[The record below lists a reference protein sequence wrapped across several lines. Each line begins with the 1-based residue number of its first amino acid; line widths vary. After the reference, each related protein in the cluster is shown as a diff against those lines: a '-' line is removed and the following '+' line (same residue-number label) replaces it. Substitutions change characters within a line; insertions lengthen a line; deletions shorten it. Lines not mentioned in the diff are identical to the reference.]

1 MHALVF
7 SLLFVIASGL
17 LLQLARTDRGARP
30 GLATALLVFVLA
42 ALVGLALAADGAGPG
57 WTGPVLSGLH
67 DPLVALSRELLPDLT
82 HLLGAQLWVLLGVLS
97 IRLVLMLLQWTV
109 RGLQRLFSRLRR
121 RGIHPAREPARL
133 DDVRWSGLQSAAR
146 TVLLLTGFALATL
159 PFWGDGALLPAET
172 VADFVWIGYWLLLI
186 ELVGRLETA
195 SRSVGHPDL
204 QGDDVNASAEHQLE
218 QLYRRYIGRHGDML
232 FACRRRA
239 GTQHG
244 ELAFRPSA
252 PGTHGRAAALLQARW
267 ERRLSPALLQRLVQ
281 PAALVDA
288 GQDLLLGESLCSHHF
303 VLIAA
308 LAQDCIDR
316 GRSVLLLCPEPS
328 LDEVRASLALHAD
341 PNLFR
346 LTQDWCV
353 LGRDD
358 LAAGADPDVL
368 LCSDREL
375 ERTLL
380 LGNGRRQRPMARLG
394 LIVCLDVQALNV
406 PLARYLLARVRQLAE
421 PVDAVRLVMQ
431 AAHYEGV
438 ETLARSLHAPPILH
452 EARISAWLQTSRFI
466 LVWDRDHEPLAEQ
479 SALYFPKLQERIA
492 PEWLLLMLP
501 WELGFAVTRFDP
513 GNRHD
518 EDAYERFRGYLPRY
532 AHDDKLAAAAAH
544 RPVGHGC
551 VGTGAAV
558 SLLDDPGNLLVALD
572 HDGGSSGLDAS
583 LINVLCGN
591 YLLRDYFRAVLAAA
605 DPQDL
610 PTSLRPLAA
619 QPLGNPYT
627 LAYALA
633 RAFAGSAGLTA
644 AEIRDQFLDPS
655 PAQMMDALGIRAS
668 RRGLQR
674 LFDLVFGAGSAQVS
688 VHCDENGRTAYCL
701 TQDRRGIPEAYL
713 PALNRQGDPLGRV
726 LATDHGITYAAGQTL
741 LFAHKLHRV
750 VSVGADR
757 VEIRHL
763 DAPTHQPRETYV
775 FHRRYRLP
783 TETTDP
789 LVQPGG
795 AHRHQLGGGLAMTLG
810 FALRD
815 VERETLGYLELAETR
830 RPFAGVGAAMS
841 YLASEPPI
849 RQRYRFQCVTGIA
862 IEGVDTPEA
871 GRDQGHGLARLA
883 FTLCA
888 LLQDA
893 MVSVFPDQYARIAV
907 VSPQARV
914 IPAPVD
920 HDPSER
926 VESVGRD
933 APRPAPAA
941 DDLTA
946 FLERMY
952 PALAEEAPT
961 DPESDPPAPTDRGA
975 RRIDIWIIEDSG
987 FDLGAARALSDRKG
1001 LNHLLGLVRNY
1012 LHWALEQP
1020 GAERYQGFGAGLP
1033 GSAFDYP
1040 AARALIE
1047 RLLPITPL
1055 PPTGALD
1062 QGCAEKGETSA
1073 ATVPECDFCATPLA
1087 ASFERLDD
1095 GRCRCPVC
1103 AETAVNTKAEFRAV
1117 FREVVEQMERDYG
1130 IALRR
1135 DLTVRFVNA
1144 ERIAET
1150 MGKAFVP
1157 TTAMD
1162 PRTVGLAIRKSN
1174 GDAELLLENGAPRL
1188 GTVATLAHELT
1199 HIWQFDTVPELGR
1212 IPLET
1217 IEGQARFVEVD
1228 FLRRHGGK
1236 TLAESIA
1243 RDSRYGQDVYS
1254 RGYRLIEAA
1263 CGNRGD
1269 RMFACFEQQL
1279 RAGV

>member
-1 MHALVF
+1 M
-7 SLLFVIASGL
+7 
-17 LLQLARTDRGARP
+17 
-30 GLATALLVFVLA
+30 
-42 ALVGLALAADGAGPG
+42 
-57 WTGPVLSGLH
+57 
-67 DPLVALSRELLPDLT
+67 
-82 HLLGAQLWVLLGVLS
+82 
-97 IRLVLMLLQWTV
+97 
-109 RGLQRLFSRLRR
+109 
-121 RGIHPAREPARL
+121 
-133 DDVRWSGLQSAAR
+133 
-146 TVLLLTGFALATL
+146 
-159 PFWGDGALLPAET
+159 
-172 VADFVWIGYWLLLI
+172 
-186 ELVGRLETA
+186 
-195 SRSVGHPDL
+195 
-204 QGDDVNASAEHQLE
+204 
-218 QLYRRYIGRHGDML
+218 
-232 FACRRRA
+232 
-239 GTQHG
+239 
-244 ELAFRPSA
+244 
-252 PGTHGRAAALLQARW
+252 
-267 ERRLSPALLQRLVQ
+267 LQRLVQ

-346 LTQDWCV
+346 LTQDWAV

-380 LGNGRRQRPMARLG
+380 VGNGRRQRPMARLG
-394 LIVCLDVQALNV
+394 LIVCLDVQAINV
-406 PLARYLLARVRQLAE
+406 PLARYVLARVRQLAE
-421 PVDAVRLVMQ
+421 PAEALRLVMQ

-438 ETLARSLHAPPILH
+438 ETLVRSLHSPATLH

-501 WELGFAVTRFDP
+501 WELGFVVTRFDP

-551 VGTGAAV
+551 VGAGAAV

-627 LAYALA
+627 LAYALV

-655 PAQMMDALGIRAS
+655 PAQMMEALGIRAS
-668 RRGLQR
+668 RRGLQH
-674 LFDLVFGAGSAQVS
+674 LFDLVFGAASTEVS
-688 VHCDENGRTAYCL
+688 VHSDENGRTLYCL
-701 TQDRRGIPEAYL
+701 TQDRQGIPDAYL
-713 PALNRQGDPLGRV
+713 KALNRQGDPLGRV
-726 LATDHGITYAAGQTL
+726 LVTDHGLTYAVGQTL

-783 TETTDP
+783 TDTTDP

-795 AHRHQLGGGLAMTLG
+795 VHRYQLGGGLALTLG

-815 VERETLGYLELAETR
+815 VERETLGYLELAETL
-830 RPFAGVGAAMS
+830 RPFAGVGAVVC

-849 RQRYRFQCVTGIA
+849 RQRYRFQCVTGIS
-862 IEGVDTPEA
+862 IEGVDARVPD
-871 GRDQGHGLARLA
+871 RDDDDPLARLA

-893 MVSVFPDQYARIAV
+893 MVSVFPDHFARIAV

-914 IPAPVD
+914 IPTSAD

-926 VESVGRD
+926 VESDGRD
-933 APRPAPAA
+933 PSRPVPAA
-941 DDLTA
+941 DDLVA

-952 PALAEEAPT
+952 PALATQAPT
-961 DPESDPPAPTDRGA
+961 DTVREPPAPTDRDA

-1012 LHWALEQP
+1012 LQWALEQP
-1020 GAERYQGFGAGLP
+1020 RAELYQSFGAGPL
-1033 GSAFDYP
+1033 GSVFDYR
-1040 AARALIE
+1040 AAAALLD
-1047 RLLPITPL
+1047 RLLQVTPL

-1062 QGCAEKGETSA
+1062 GGCAETGETSA
-1073 ATVPECDFCATPLA
+1073 ATVPECDFCAAPLA

-1103 AETAVNTKAEFRAV
+1103 AETAVNTKAELGAV
-1117 FREVVEQMERDYG
+1117 FREVVEQMERDYA
-1130 IALRR
+1130 ITLRR

-1144 ERIAET
+1144 KRIAET
-1150 MGKAFVP
+1150 MGDAFVP
-1157 TTAMD
+1157 TTEMD
-1162 PRTVGLAIRKSN
+1162 PRTVGLAVRKAN
-1174 GDAELLLENGAPRL
+1174 GEAELLLENGAPRL
-1188 GTVATLAHELT
+1188 GTAATLAHELT
-1199 HIWQFDTVPELGR
+1199 HIWQFGIRNDLDQVPLDSV
-1212 IPLET
+1212 
-1217 IEGQARFVEVD
+1217 EGQARFIEVD
-1228 FLRRHGGK
+1228 YLRRHGGEA
-1236 TLAESIA
+1236 LAAAIA

-1263 CGNRGD
+1263 CGDRGD
-1269 RMFACFEQQL
+1269 RLFACFEQQL